1 MGLRLIILSWWTPS
15 FIIRRELKNISDQ
28 TIAALTR
35 LMPKNAAKTV
45 DANPKQDY
53 HRSIEERRAAM
64 AQTQANIVEK
74 LESALGRDEALR
86 LGREA
91 LFAVGREIGKQTRS
105 KLGVSE
111 NPADLAK
118 AAKILYRV
126 LGIEFD
132 LKWFDSANAKVTIKR
147 CALAEKY
154 SKLACEVL
162 SATDEGVINGLQSN
176 VSMNFRE
183 YMTSGCKTCSAYI
196 HFEQKERLP

>member
-1 MGLRLIILSWWTPS
+1 MIMGLRLVVLSWWTPP
-15 FIIRRELKNISDQ
+15 FIIRRELENIFNQ
-28 TIAALTR
+28 TTIALTG
-35 LMPKNAAKTV
+35 LMPKNAAV
-45 DANPKQDY
+45 DANHKQDY
-53 HRSIEERRAAM
+53 PKRIEEQRAVM
-64 AQTQANIVEK
+64 AQTQAELVEK

-91 LFAVGREIGKQTRS
+91 LFVVGREIGKQTRC

-126 LGIEFD
+126 LGIEFE
-132 LKWFDSANAKVTIKR
+132 LKWFDSANAKVTINR

-176 VSMNFRE
+176 VSMTFRE
-183 YMTSGCKTCSAYI
+183 YMTSGCKTCIAYI
-196 HFEQKERLP
+196 HFEQKEPLP